1 MESYNEFD
9 ENDPV
14 SGGER
19 RCVSELRATGVAP
32 VPVADARQ
40 QAYARRP
47 NILHPIPHKPKNAR
61 ERQAPAFLVLDKPAI
76 SQLRQFFEFLD
87 RWDREGPRG
96 A

>member
-14 SGGER
+14 SGGEKQ
-19 RCVSELRATGVAP
+19 CVSELRANGVTP
-32 VPVADARQ
+32 VLVADARQ
-40 QAYARRP
+40 QAHRRGPNTRRP
-47 NILHPIPHKPKNAR
+47 LSHQPKDAR
-61 ERQAPAFLVLDKPAI
+61 ERQAPALLVLDKSAI